1 MKKGDIIELRT
12 IDKHGMI
19 SFQHATIKNA
29 KAAKKLLAEKNYH
42 EMPAEPGCYFCSHQ
56 YDR

>member
-19 SFQHATIKNA
+19 SFAHRKVKNVKLA
-29 KAAKKLLAEKNYH
+29 LKLLKENGYTQ
-42 EMPAEPGCYFCSHQ
+42 MTAEPYAWFCSHQ
-56 YDR
+56 YE